1 MLYAPTLVGFTT
13 TQESYCLLVVFCNH
27 LILIRIIPHH
37 SIDGQKAVITF
48 DPEIEMFR
56 GKLLGL
62 NGGADVYAYSVEE
75 LKKEGV
81 ESLHIFLDECRKDG
95 VEPNKSFSGK
105 VTTRLSPERHQALT
119 IAAQAT
125 GMSINEMLNEGVD
138 LVIQKHS

>member
-1 MLYAPTLVGFTT
+1 MI
-13 TQESYCLLVVFCNH
+13 N
-27 LILIRIIPHH
+27 ILN
-37 SIDGQKAVITF
+37 IDDQKAVITF

-56 GKLLGL
+56 GEFIGL
-62 NGGADVYAYSVEE
+62 NGGADFYAYSVEE
-75 LKKEGV
+75 LKKEGA
-81 ESLHIFLDECRKDG
+81 ESLRIFLDECRKDG
-95 VEPNKSFSGK
+95 IAPYKSFSGK